1 MTGLDCV
8 KAPRRFV
15 LLLAGLGLLGVAVAQ
30 EIGNSYPF
38 AGGKIDTLDL
48 ATKQITVVTPKGPR
62 LFFVTNS
69 TYLIAGGV
77 QTTLDKLK
85 VGDPV
90 KLNYFTNTSAQAIIR
105 RLKVTPPEP
114 SAAP

>member
-1 MTGLDCV
+1 MTRFHYV
-8 KAPRRFV
+8 KALRRYV
-15 LLLAGLGLLGVAVAQ
+15 LLLAGLGLLGVGVAE

-38 AGGKIDTLDL
+38 AGGKIDNLDL

-62 LFFVTNS
+62 LFVVTNS
-69 TYLIAGGV
+69 TYLIASGV
-77 QTTLDKLK
+77 RTTLDKLK

-90 KLNYFTNTSAQAIIR
+90 KINYFTNTAAQAIIR

-114 SAAP
+114 SDTP